1 MKKTIL
7 TYLLALLPLA
17 ALSQTEPPQ
26 RSAVDTLTLVV
37 RFPLGI
43 GQFADSTA
51 YNNAS
56 LRQLHDSLQ
65 QSITDSTLWRVQIG
79 AFASPEGPTALN
91 RRLVKQRAASLYQW
105 TAQRFPLD
113 PTVLVIDTAATLYD
127 WATLSR
133 IVAAS
138 SLQDKDEMLLDIHR
152 ARSTSNPDSTLIA
165 QLRTVRQG
173 RPWRWLQRYA
183 FPQMRNAYARIL
195 TLIPAPSVPQAEERS
210 ERFATDIPRNI
221 ALPSLV
227 PAYPAPR
234 RPFYMGLRTNLLYDA
249 ALVPNLGVEFSLGHR
264 WSLATNWA
272 WAWWRRRSS
281 HLYWRVFGGELN
293 LRRWFGSR
301 KPLTGHHLGVYGQVL
316 TYDVLLSSHRGYLGG
331 RPGHGML
338 CHPSWNIGAEYGYA
352 CPIAR
357 RWNLDFTLGLG
368 YFWGNYYQ
376 YTAIDTHYVW
386 QGTKQKRWLGPT
398 KAEVS
403 LVWLLGRGNENKK

>member
-26 RSAVDTLTLVV
+26 RSVVDTLTLVV

-43 GQFADSTA
+43 GQLADSTA

-65 QSITDSTLWRVQIG
+65 QSIADSTLWRVQIG

-91 RRLVKQRAASLYQW
+91 RQLVKQRAASLYQW
-105 TAQRFPLD
+105 TAQRFPLA
-113 PTVLVIDTAATLYD
+113 PTVLVTDTAATLYD

-152 ARSTSNPDSTLIA
+152 ARSTAHADSLLIA
-165 QLRTVRQG
+165 QLRTVRHGQS
-173 RPWRWLQRYA
+173 WRWLQRNA
-183 FPQMRNAYARIL
+183 FPLMRNAYARIL
-195 TLIPAPSVPQAEERS
+195 TV
-210 ERFATDIPRNI
+210 
-221 ALPSLV
+221 PSLATPDTITIEPPIQPQPAEFTEPADLPPV
-227 PAYPAPR
+227 PDASP
-234 RPFYMGLRTNLLYDA
+234 RPFYMDLRTNLLYDA
-249 ALVPNLGVEFSLGHR
+249 ALIPNLGLEFSLGR
-264 WSLATNWA
+264 GWSLATNWA
-272 WAWWRRRSS
+272 WAWWSRRQSNR
-281 HLYWRVFGGELN
+281 YWRVFGGEFN

-301 KPLTGHHLGVYGQVL
+301 KPLTGHHIGVYAEAL
-316 TYDVLLSSHRGYLGG
+316 TYDIMLTSDHGYLGG
-331 RPGHGML
+331 CPGGGML